1 MKIAGYE
8 GHKMKGAN
16 ILVVEDENIVA
27 LSIKNKL
34 EMMGYSVVDTASS
47 GEDAVVKADLF
58 YPDLVLMDV
67 MLRGEMDG
75 IEAAE
80 KIREKFDIPVIFL
93 TAYTDDNTLER
104 AKIAEPYGYISKPF
118 KEQDLKSNIEMAL
131 HKHENEIRLK

>member
-1 MKIAGYE
+1 
-8 GHKMKGAN
+8 MKGAN

-34 EMMGYSVVDTASS
+34 EMMGYSVVGTASS

-80 KIREKFDIPVIFL
+80 KIREKFDVPVIFL

>member
-1 MKIAGYE
+1 MKQ
-8 GHKMKGAN
+8 AN

-34 EMMGYSVVDTASS
+34 EMMGYSVVGTAPS
-47 GEDAVVKADLF
+47 GEDAIIKADLF

-93 TAYTDDNTLER
+93 TAYTDDKTLER
-104 AKIAEPYGYISKPF
+104 AKLAEPYGYISKPF

-131 HKHENEIRLK
+131 HKHEKEIRLK

>member
-1 MKIAGYE
+1 MAGYE

-34 EMMGYSVVDTASS
+34 ELMGYSVVGTASS
-47 GEDAVVKADLF
+47 GEDAVIKADLF

-75 IEAAE
+75 IDAAG

-93 TAYTDDNTLER
+93 TAYTDDSTLER
-104 AKIAEPYGYISKPF
+104 AKLAEPYGYISKPF

-131 HKHENEIRLK
+131 HKHEKEIRLR

>member
-1 MKIAGYE
+1 
-8 GHKMKGAN
+8 MKGAN

>member
-1 MKIAGYE
+1 MKE
-8 GHKMKGAN
+8 AN

-27 LSIKNKL
+27 LSIKKKL
-34 EMMGYSVVDTASS
+34 EIMGYSVVGTASS
-47 GEDAVVKADLF
+47 GEDAIIKADLF

-67 MLRGEMDG
+67 MLRGEVDG

-93 TAYTDDNTLER
+93 TAYTDDKTLER
-104 AKIAEPYGYISKPF
+104 AKMAEPYGYISKPF

-131 HKHENEIRLK
+131 HKHEKEIRLR

>member
-34 EMMGYSVVDTASS
+34 EMMGYSVVGTASS

-80 KIREKFDIPVIFL
+80 KIREKFDVPVIFL

>member
-1 MKIAGYE
+1 MKE
-8 GHKMKGAN
+8 AN

-27 LSIKNKL
+27 LSIKKKL
-34 EMMGYSVVDTASS
+34 ELMGYSVVDTASS

-75 IEAAE
+75 IEAA
-80 KIREKFDIPVIFL
+80 KMIREKFDIPVIFL
-93 TAYTDDNTLER
+93 TAYTDDKTLER
-104 AKIAEPYGYISKPF
+104 AKMAEPYGYISKPF

-131 HKHENEIRLK
+131 HKHEKEIRLR

>member
-1 MKIAGYE
+1 MKE
-8 GHKMKGAN
+8 AN

-27 LSIKNKL
+27 LSIKKKL
-34 EMMGYSVVDTASS
+34 ELMGYSVIDTASS

-75 IEAAE
+75 IEAA
-80 KIREKFDIPVIFL
+80 KMIREKFDIPVIFL
-93 TAYTDDNTLER
+93 TAYTDDKTLER
-104 AKIAEPYGYISKPF
+104 AKMAEPYGYISKPF

-131 HKHENEIRLK
+131 HKHEKEIRLR